1 MANFVALFW
10 RISYVVTHTLAGAA
24 ERLHRSPLCGIRFLF
39 RIDKS
44 GQKVCGIRGGK
55 MRREYAKW
63 KSSREIRRIIIRNSM
78 SGRREQDVPFNH
90 PQAIGKF
97 HSNPHPWGQRENW
110 KKSGPSASNT
120 WLNLEHVSIGSTR
133 KWFFRRRPRSSWYHL
148 RMGRSPSKVQLSKNK
163 LVLLASFL
171 KKKKRKKV
179 GKLSDGSIQVKRRSR

>member
-1 MANFVALFW
+1 MANSVALFW

-24 ERLHRSPLCGIRFLF
+24 ERLHRSPFCGIRFLF

-97 HSNPHPWGQRENW
+97 HSNPHPWGQRKIERNPARQRATRDW
-110 KKSGPSASNT
+110 IWSMFRLVQPESDFYGAVPGAVGIISGWAA
-120 WLNLEHVSIGSTR
+120 L
-133 KWFFRRRPRSSWYHL
+133 RPKFSSVKTSWSY
-148 RMGRSPSKVQLSKNK
+148 SPP
-163 LVLLASFL
+163 F
-171 KKKKRKKV
+171 KKKKKKE
-179 GKLSDGSIQVKRRSR
+179 KKSAN